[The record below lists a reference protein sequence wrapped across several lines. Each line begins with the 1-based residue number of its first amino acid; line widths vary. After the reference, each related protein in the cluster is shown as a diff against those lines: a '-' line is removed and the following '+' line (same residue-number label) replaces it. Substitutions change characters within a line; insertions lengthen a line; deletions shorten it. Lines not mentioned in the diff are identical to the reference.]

1 MNHQEIESLKQQ
13 LIELHYGLL
22 DAREAQ
28 ELRDRI
34 ASSEEVAELWL
45 EAQGFAGKIQ
55 QATRLVPTE
64 IEKTDFMELARH
76 ASVLEQAGHDSVQTD
91 DAPRAGDVQLK
102 VTPLA
107 KGSGSRGR
115 SAVWATGW
123 AMIAAMIGCLV
134 VGRGYLLRLPPSPVA
149 KTALEIKPLSD
160 HGLTGQLHYQVL
172 TSIVNRSAI
181 GNATPVVPANIS
193 FRLLSPAGVLFSGST
208 KSDRK
213 GLARIVLPE
222 RLVIP
227 QDAVLDVVA
236 KASAGNVEAS
246 SLSLNVPRTRA
257 VTHLTMDRPVYRP
270 GDDVFFRSLTLN
282 RRSLQP
288 VSGFPIEFTLRQV
301 VAAQTTENEDQQFTP
316 QVGVTQS
323 GVGQGVFNLPADVIP
338 GDYELSVHS
347 LDQMFPDETVGFQ
360 IRSYRVPLYD
370 QKVRWTRESYRPGDR
385 LDAMLQLA
393 PVSQA
398 IRSVPKMITASVL
411 LGGEEQGTKQF
422 EVSDEGKVEIKFDLP
437 QQFSDGLNLRV
448 TVGVGANAE
457 VRTFP
462 IPMQN
467 GALHID
473 FYPEGGDL
481 SAGVLNQVY
490 FAVTDANRQAAPL
503 RGWLVNRAGERL
515 AEVETMYE
523 GLGRF
528 RFVPAA
534 NEQYSVEVVGS
545 EASAKQSFK
554 LPGIKEGLPVI
565 DLRGGVIAEG
575 ESLQMIIRSEM
586 PKTTL
591 VQVAC
596 RGNVIA
602 RREID
607 LIRGDTEVDLPLD
620 QTVGGVV
627 RVTLLE
633 LQDGRW
639 HPVAERLIFRRPSQR
654 LQVRSVDQA
663 GLVGV
668 RSPGEKVQ
676 LELQVTNHV
685 NQPQRAILGVSVV
698 DQGSLSLRAMAP
710 ASMTTKFLLL
720 SEIKHPADLEDAD
733 VLLASNAEAE
743 QHLDLLLGTQGWRR
757 FATWEETAD
766 ADEFQALLVKLL
778 SINGMD
784 SADESVVGNQEKLV
798 ADWLSYRRAMD
809 SSLKAAWVELGYV
822 LIFMMGS
829 WCFVFFCHRQRT
841 QLKNTCTPLICL
853 IAFGLSGLGLAGCG
867 ANVESIDAMIEADSQ
882 AEMANQPMNDVL
894 SSNEEAATFGNEEP
908 VEMAPAML
916 NQMPPQTSAR
926 RSTVPSPMLMDTGVA
941 LDQAQ
946 VASPA
951 EWKNVDER
959 WADLLPERKV
969 AWLLR
974 QLNQVRNAESENTS
988 VGGETSNRLSVE
1000 DLKNLRMIRGMTAEA
1015 AAEKLIQELQFPIR
1029 QYAHQRVENTEPE
1042 MPDYQETLY
1051 WNPFAETDEEGR
1063 FTIEFDLSDAETNYQ
1078 LQVDAHTFG
1087 GQLGSLSAEIV
1098 TQ

>member
-1 MNHQEIESLKQQ
+1 MNHQEIEALKQQ

-22 DAREAQ
+22 DEREAQ

-34 ASSEEVAELWL
+34 ASSVEVAELWL

-55 QATRLVPTE
+55 QATRSVPTE

-76 ASVLEQAGHDSVQTD
+76 VSVLEQAGDDSVQTD
-91 DAPRAGDVQLK
+91 AVPSVDDVQLK
-102 VTPLA
+102 VTPLV
-107 KGSGSRGR
+107 KGSGSRVR
-115 SAVWATGW
+115 SAAWATGW

-149 KTALEIKPLSD
+149 KTALEIKSLGD

-172 TSIVNRSAI
+172 TSIVSRTVV
-181 GNATPVVPANIS
+181 GNAAPVVPANIS

-208 KSDRK
+208 KSDRE

-236 KASAGNVEAS
+236 KASTGNVEAS
-246 SLSLNVPRTRA
+246 SLSLNIPRTRA
-257 VTHLTMDRPVYRP
+257 VAHLTLDRPVYRP
-270 GDDVFFRSLTLN
+270 GEDVFFRSLTLN

-301 VAAQTTENEDQQFTP
+301 IAGKTTEIEEQQFTP

-323 GVGQGVFNLPADVIP
+323 GVGQGVFSLPADVMP
-338 GDYELSVHS
+338 GDYELRVHS
-347 LDQMFPDETVGFQ
+347 LDQMFPDEHVRFQ

-370 QKVRWTRESYRPGDR
+370 QKVRWTRESYRSGDR
-385 LDAMLQLA
+385 LDATLQIA
-393 PVSQA
+393 PVSQE
-398 IRSVPKMITASVL
+398 IRSVPTVITASVL
-411 LGGEEQGTKQF
+411 LGDDEQVTEQF
-422 EVSDEGKVEIKFDLP
+422 EVSDEGEAELKFDLP
-437 QQFSDGLNLRV
+437 EQFSDVLNLRV
-448 TVGVGANAE
+448 TVGVGVDAE

-467 GALHID
+467 GALHLD

-515 AEVETMYE
+515 AEVETMYG

-528 RFVPAA
+528 RFIPAP
-534 NEQYSVEVVGS
+534 NQQYRVEVVGS
-545 EASAKQSFK
+545 ESSAKQSFK
-554 LPGIKEGLPVI
+554 LPEIKEGLPVI
-565 DLRGGVIAEG
+565 DLLGGVISEG
-575 ESLQMIIRSEM
+575 ESLKMIIRSEM

-591 VQVAC
+591 VHVAC
-596 RGNVIA
+596 RGNVVA
-602 RREID
+602 RREIE
-607 LIRGDTEVDLPLD
+607 LIGGETVVDISLD

-633 LQDGRW
+633 PQDGSW
-639 HPVAERLIFRRPSQR
+639 HPVAERLVFRRPSQH

-663 GLVGV
+663 ALAGV

-685 NQPQRAILGVSVV
+685 NQPQRAMLGVSVV
-698 DQGSLSLRAMAP
+698 DQGSLSLRTTAP

-720 SEIKHPADLEDAD
+720 SEIKHPADLENAD

-766 ADEFQALLVKLL
+766 GDEFQALLVKLL
-778 SINGMD
+778 AINGMD
-784 SADESVVGNQEKLV
+784 SADESVAGNQEELV

-809 SSLKAAWVELGYV
+809 SSLKAAWAELGYV
-822 LIFMMGS
+822 LIFMLGS
-829 WCFVFFCHRQRT
+829 WCFVFFWHRQRSRVP
-841 QLKNTCTPLICL
+841 NTCAPLICL
-853 IAFGLSGLGLAGCG
+853 IALGLSGLGLAGCG

-882 AEMANQPMNDVL
+882 AEMANQSMNDVIPN
-894 SSNEEAATFGNEEP
+894 NEEAATFGNEGP

-916 NQMPPQTSAR
+916 NRMPPQTSAN
-926 RSTVPSPMLMDTGVA
+926 RSTVPSPMSMDTGVS

-946 VASPA
+946 IDLPA
-951 EWKNVDER
+951 EWKEVDER
-959 WADLLPERKV
+959 WEDLLPERKV

-974 QLNQVRNAESENTS
+974 QLEQVRNAESNNAL
-988 VGGETSNRLSVE
+988 VGEPTSNRLGIE
-1000 DLKNLRMIRGMTAEA
+1000 DLKSLSMIRGMTAEA
-1015 AAEKLIQELQFPIR
+1015 AAEKLIRELQFPIR
-1029 QYAHQRVENTEPE
+1029 QYSHQRVVTAEPDI
-1042 MPDYQETLY
+1042 PDYQETLY

-1063 FTIEFDLSDAETNYQ
+1063 FTIEFDLSDAETSYQ
-1078 LQVDAHTFG
+1078 LQIDAHTFG
-1087 GQLGSLSAEIV
+1087 GQLGSLSAEII